1 MKKTFNQ
8 VTFAIAAVAAVLL
21 LTQCNSGQSGSEM
34 NDPWADD
41 PNHCEPPS
49 WIPDTLCN
57 GRPSLKSWDRVDE
70 YRLKTGDMFFEWTF
84 DGLGDSC
91 LYAIVVRLPDG
102 TIDNLL
108 KSAQ

>member
-1 MKKTFNQ
+1 MKKTFKI
-8 VTFAIAAVAAVLL
+8 VSFIILATVVALL
-21 LTQCNSGQSGSEM
+21 LTQCNSGQTGAETP
-34 NDPWADD
+34 NQWADD

-57 GRPSLKSWDRVDE
+57 GRPALESWTRTDE
-70 YRLKTGDMFFEWTF
+70 YRLKTGDMFFEWEYYES
-84 DGLGDSC
+84 GDSC
-91 LYAIVVRLPDG
+91 LFAIVVRLPNG